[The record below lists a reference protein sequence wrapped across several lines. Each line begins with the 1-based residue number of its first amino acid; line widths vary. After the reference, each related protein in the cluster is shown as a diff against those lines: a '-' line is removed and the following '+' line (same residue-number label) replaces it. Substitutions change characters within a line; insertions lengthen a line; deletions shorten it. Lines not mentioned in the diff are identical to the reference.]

1 MQMRN
6 ANKAS
11 CIMLSQ
17 LFTALKDVQAES
29 LHPWVNKV
37 GKGAIYVV
45 EISETGTPLSVR
57 LRTTP
62 EPLSCIY
69 KSAENVFPIIKAK
82 TKPNRNYETVIVTAI
97 RNCVRFAKQL
107 SFFEP
112 AIAMANVEPEMWHE
126 KFKEVWEHAKQD
138 GILTD
143 KDDYRKGYLLLSRGH
158 IYTEAEYNEILKSNA
173 NSSGSIGV
181 CILTGQQREIETH
194 KFPSRNLPALGNT
207 YLFARNEDI
216 PCLSRY
222 GRNGA
227 ASISVS
233 KRTLSELSGKLAVI
247 TQDGWKGKTW
257 ATIQVNGHNALLL
270 AYTDTQR
277 VELAELLASD
287 DDLYAIVCEKVLA
300 ALKAQTKQGANP
312 SLVKILCVRT
322 LDQGTKGIEFEKD
335 IDSTALLL
343 NLNRML
349 ELVRQAPP
357 FARFKKDEK
366 VVPLSPYR
374 IANLLE
380 YQYRMD
386 GGKIEVHSEYFETC
400 LELLIG
406 DVQAASTMLL
416 PVALQRGTPLL
427 LGNGNTDYKK
437 IISMLYILR
446 GGIMETTAFN
456 IGRYLS
462 VADWLHRVYCE
473 QVRGSLPSQLI
484 GSSYLA
490 QTLTNPQRGFAN
502 MSLRLSPY
510 LSWAKTRGARHAG
523 GIVATLDKVATE
535 IVQSGGF
542 GTKTTDQ
549 ERADILLGFHFRK
562 PAASADESEVCE
574 KDLQTATSVA
584 VISAD

>member
-1 MQMRN
+1 
-6 ANKAS
+6 
-11 CIMLSQ
+11 MLSQ
-17 LFTALKDVQAES
+17 LFTALKDVPAES

-37 GKGAIYVV
+37 GKGAVYVV
-45 EISETGTPLSVR
+45 EVSDTGSPLSVR
-57 LRTTP
+57 LRTSP

-69 KSAENVFPIIKAK
+69 KSAENVFPVIRAK
-82 TKPNRNYETVIVTAI
+82 SKPNRNYETVIVTAI
-97 RNCVRFAKQL
+97 GNCVRFAKQL

-112 AIAMANVEPEMWHE
+112 ATAMTNVEPEMWYE
-126 KFKEVWEHAKQD
+126 KFKEVWEHAKRD
-138 GILTD
+138 GVLTD
-143 KDDYRKGYLLLSRGH
+143 KDDYRKGYLLLSCGH
-158 IYTEAEYNEILKSNA
+158 IYTEEEYNEILQSNA
-173 NSSGSIGV
+173 IDAGSIGT
-181 CILTGQQREIETH
+181 CSLTGKQSEIETH
-194 KFPSRNLPALGNT
+194 KFPSRNLPALGQT

-227 ASISVS
+227 ASISIS
-233 KRTLSELSGKLAVI
+233 KQTLSELTGKLAVV
-247 TQDGWKGKTW
+247 TQDVWKGKTW
-257 ATIQVNGHNALLL
+257 ANIQINGHNALLL
-270 AYTDTQR
+270 ACTDTQQR
-277 VELAELLASD
+277 VDLAELLASD
-287 DDLYAIVCEKVLA
+287 DDLYAVVCEKVMA
-300 ALKAQTKQGANP
+300 ALMARSKQGANP
-312 SLVKILCVRT
+312 SLVKILCLRT
-322 LDQGTKGIEFEKD
+322 LDLGTKGIELEKD
-335 IDSTALLL
+335 IDSTILLL

-349 ELVRQAPP
+349 ELVRQAPS

-386 GGKIEVHSEYFETC
+386 GGKTEVHSEYFETC

-406 DVQAASTMLL
+406 DLQAASAKLL
-416 PVALQRGTPLL
+416 PVALQRGIPLL
-427 LGNGNTDYKK
+427 LGNSSTDYKK
-437 IISMLYILR
+437 ILSMLYVLR
-446 GGIMETTAFN
+446 GGIMETTAFK

-473 QVRGSLPSQLI
+473 EVRGGSVPLQLI

-490 QTLTNPQRGFAN
+490 QAITNPQRGFAN

-523 GIVATLDKVATE
+523 GIVATLDKLATE
-535 IVQSGGF
+535 IRLSGGF

-562 PAASADESEVCE
+562 PATSVDELEVCE
-574 KDLQTATSVA
+574 EDSQAATAVA

>member
-1 MQMRN
+1 
-6 ANKAS
+6 
-11 CIMLSQ
+11 MLSQ
-17 LFTALKDVQAES
+17 LFTALKDVQTES

-37 GKGAIYVV
+37 GKGPIYVV
-45 EISETGTPLSVR
+45 EISETGSPLSVR
-57 LRTTP
+57 LRTSP
-62 EPLSCIY
+62 EPLSCIC
-69 KSAENVFPIIKAK
+69 KSAENVFPAIKAK
-82 TKPNRNYETVIVTAI
+82 PKPNRNYETVIVTAI
-97 RNCVRFAKQL
+97 GNCVRFAKQL

-112 AIAMANVEPEMWHE
+112 AIAMVNVEPEMWHE
-126 KFKEVWEHAKQD
+126 KFKEVWERAKQE
-138 GILTD
+138 GIFTD

-158 IYTEAEYNEILKSNA
+158 IYTAVEYNDILRINA
-173 NSSGSIGV
+173 DSSGSPGL
-181 CILTGQQREIETH
+181 CSLTGQQGELETH
-194 KFPSRNLPALGNT
+194 KFPSPVLPALGVT

-233 KRTLSELSGKLAVI
+233 KHTLGELSGKLALI
-247 TQDGWKGKTW
+247 TQDGWEGKTW
-257 ATIQVNGHNALLL
+257 AKIQVNGHNALLL
-270 AYTDTQR
+270 AYTNTRQR

-287 DDLYAIVCEKVLA
+287 DDLYTVVCEKVLA
-300 ALKAQTKQGANP
+300 ALKAHSKQGANA
-312 SLVKILCVRT
+312 SLVKILCLRT

-335 IDSTALLL
+335 IDSEALLSGF
-343 NLNRML
+343 NRML
-349 ELVRQAPP
+349 ELVRQAPS
-357 FARFKKDEK
+357 FASFKKDER
-366 VVPLSPYR
+366 VLPLSPYR

-380 YQYRMD
+380 HQYRMD
-386 GGKIEVHSEYFETC
+386 GGKNKIHSEYFETC

-406 DVQAASTMLL
+406 DGQAAAATLL
-416 PVALQRGTPLL
+416 PVALQRATPLL
-427 LGNGNTDYKK
+427 LGKGNSDYSK

-446 GGIMETTAFN
+446 GGIMETTAFY

-473 QVRGSLPSQLI
+473 QVRDRKMPSQLI

-490 QTLTNPQRGFAN
+490 QALTNPQRGFAN

-523 GIVATLDKVATE
+523 GIVATLDKLATE
-535 IVQSGGF
+535 ILQSGGF

-562 PAASADESEVCE
+562 PAASADESSVCE
-574 KDLQTATSVA
+574 QNSQAATAVA

>member
-1 MQMRN
+1 
-6 ANKAS
+6 
-11 CIMLSQ
+11 MLSQ

-29 LHPWVNKV
+29 LHAWVNKV
-37 GKGAIYVV
+37 GKGAVYVV

-57 LRTTP
+57 LRTST
-62 EPLSCIY
+62 EPLWCVY
-69 KSAENVFPIIKAK
+69 KSAENIFPVIGGQKTDEKQVKAIA
-82 TKPNRNYETVIVTAI
+82 R
-97 RNCVRFAKQL
+97 CVRFAKQL
-107 SFFEP
+107 TFVELAS
-112 AIAMANVEPEMWHE
+112 IAANIDPEKWYAGLGR
-126 KFKEVWEHAKQD
+126 VWERAKQD

-158 IYTEAEYNEILKSNA
+158 IYTAEEYNNILQSNA
-173 NSSGSIGV
+173 DTSGSLGL
-181 CILTGQQREIETH
+181 CSLTGQQSELETH
-194 KFPSRNLPALGNT
+194 KFPSPVLPALGVT
-207 YLFARNEDI
+207 YLFARNDNI

-233 KRTLSELSGKLAVI
+233 KHTLSELSGKLAVI

-287 DDLYAIVCEKVLA
+287 EDLYAIVCEKVLT
-300 ALKAQTKQGANP
+300 ALKAQSKQGANP
-312 SLVKILCVRT
+312 SLVKILCLRT
-322 LDQGTKGIEFEKD
+322 LDQGTKGIEFEKV
-335 IDSTALLL
+335 IDSTVLLP

-349 ELVRQAPP
+349 ELVRQAPF
-357 FARFKKDEK
+357 FARFRKDEK

-386 GGKIEVHSEYFETC
+386 GGKTEVHSEYFETC

-406 DVQAASTMLL
+406 DVQAASTTLL
-416 PVALQRGTPLL
+416 PAALQRVTPLL
-427 LGNGNTDYKK
+427 LGNSNTDYKK

-473 QVRGSLPSQLI
+473 QVRDGSMPSQLI

-490 QTLTNPQRGFAN
+490 QALTNPQRGFAN

-510 LSWAKTRGARHAG
+510 LSWSKTRGARHAG
-523 GIVATLDKVATE
+523 GIVATLDKLATE
-535 IVQSGGF
+535 IMQSGGF

-562 PAASADESEVCE
+562 PAASADESGICG
-574 KDLQTATSVA
+574 KDSQAAAVA